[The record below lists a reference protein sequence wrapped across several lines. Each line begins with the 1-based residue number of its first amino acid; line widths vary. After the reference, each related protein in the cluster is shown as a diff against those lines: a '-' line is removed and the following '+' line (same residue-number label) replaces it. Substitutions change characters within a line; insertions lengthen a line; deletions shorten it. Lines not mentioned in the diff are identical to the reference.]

1 MERILTRMVSITISS
16 LRGWKMLERFAHK
29 TETLP
34 HGRLQTVNR
43 TLHRQILLKNGR
55 SWQESASL
63 THPKTLLES
72 KIDGP

>member
-1 MERILTRMVSITISS
+1 
-16 LRGWKMLERFAHK
+16 MLERFAHK

-55 SWQESASL
+55 PWQESASL

-72 KIDGP
+72 SSCW